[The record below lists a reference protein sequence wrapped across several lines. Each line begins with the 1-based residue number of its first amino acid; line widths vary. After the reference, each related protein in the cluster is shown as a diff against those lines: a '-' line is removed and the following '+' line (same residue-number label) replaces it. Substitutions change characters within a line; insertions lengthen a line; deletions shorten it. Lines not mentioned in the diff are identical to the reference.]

1 LTLEPRAAAGYAAA
15 MPASRFSATVV
26 TYRPDVPLLERS
38 LASLGEAV
46 LHAQA
51 AGLVSQATLYLVD
64 NGPRDCLAEVES
76 AARAFPAAAGRV
88 EILHGHGNLGYGRA
102 NNLVLP
108 RLASDLHLVMNP
120 DVELEREALAAS
132 IEALRD
138 DPQVGIVAPSVCGP
152 GGERQYLCKR
162 YPSVWV
168 LFLRGFAPRFLQRPF
183 ASALDHYEMRDVPAD
198 APFAPVPLASGCFM
212 LVRTPL
218 FARLGG
224 FDPRFFMYFE
234 DYDLSLR
241 AGREAAVAYVPGARI
256 VHHGGEASRKGWRHV
271 AWFLR
276 SAWRFFATHGW
287 KIA

>member
-1 LTLEPRAAAGYAAA
+1 
-15 MPASRFSATVV
+15 MPAARFTATVV
-26 TYRPDVPLLERS
+26 TYLPDTALLERALRS
-38 LASLGEAV
+38 LAVAI
-46 LHAQA
+46 ADARA
-51 AGLVSQATLYLVD
+51 AGLVSEARVYVVD
-64 NGPRDCLAEVES
+64 NGPPAALQSVRDTT
-76 AARAFPAAAGRV
+76 RAFSGAAG
-88 EILHGHGNLGYGRA
+88 EIEVVHGQGNVGYGRA

-108 RLASDLHLVMNP
+108 RLASDFHLVMNP
-120 DVELEREALAAS
+120 DVELAPDALVSALQ
-132 IEALRD
+132 ALRD
-138 DPQVGIVAPSVCGP
+138 HGELGLVAPDVRGAD
-152 GGERQYLCKR
+152 GERQYLCKR

-168 LFLRGFAPRFLQRPF
+168 LFLRGFAPRQLRTRFTR
-183 ASALDHYEMRDVPAD
+183 ALDDYEMRDLPAD
-198 APFAPVPLASGCFM
+198 AAFAPVPLASGCFM

-241 AGREAAVAYVPGARI
+241 VGREAAVAYVPRARI